1 MDFDTRFDN
10 LNDNQKAAVKQ
21 IFGPLLVIAGPGTG
35 KTELLSMRAA
45 QILRQ
50 TDILPSNILCL
61 TFTDSGAA
69 NMRERL
75 RQIIGADAYKVAIH
89 TFHSFGTEIIGQ
101 NREYFFRGSE
111 ARPIDELTQYQLLS
125 SLFENLDWN
134 SPIAT
139 KNHDEF
145 VYLADVRRM
154 ISEFKQ
160 SGLTPSELRTIHQDN
175 QRVMSDLSE
184 DIREVFAAK
193 ISKQTIEK
201 FAPIAEKASQLSAT
215 KLPVG
220 ISSYTGTIA
229 LSVAHAAQ
237 EAIEQDSTKPI
248 TAWKNNWCKK
258 DANGDFWLKDSLQ
271 ADKFAASI
279 DIYELY
285 IEALDQQNL
294 FDYDDM
300 ILEVLQT
307 CDKHPDL
314 AANLREQYQ
323 YIMVDEFQ
331 DTNLA
336 QLRLLFAITGKG
348 NDANVMAVGD
358 DDQAIFSFQ
367 GADIGNIQRFREQY
381 DDPKIIVLTDNYRS
395 DEQIL
400 KLSRNIITQGTDRLE
415 NSIADLSKELSA
427 HANKPDADV
436 TIREYDTLSEERFGL
451 AERISQMINNGTKP
465 EDIAVIA
472 RRHNEL
478 INLLTYLT
486 EQNIRVN
493 YERHDDILEQDII
506 RLLELLARVVV
517 ALSKG
522 EHATVNTLMPE
533 LVAHP
538 AFGFSPKNIWN
549 VSLSAYKKRI
559 LWLEAM
565 QADSAFAE
573 FADWLIERA
582 SLVSTEALESQLDAF
597 IEKIHPYFF
606 GENNI
611 DKNPDAYLTAIDS
624 LRTLRDKLREH
635 YQTKTPDLTD
645 MLNFI
650 DLHRTMNARIT
661 TTRRSAE
668 NQTGAI
674 NLMSAHKA
682 KGLEFPHVFVIGAI
696 DGAWGERVRGKSR
709 LIRYPANL
717 PLEPTGATY
726 DERLRLFF
734 VAVTRAKNTLEISFA
749 RSGDNGKETLIASF
763 LSDQTPEKITNTD
776 IKTLSQIAEIDWRAP
791 LVEPI
796 TSDMRSL
803 LTPTLEQYK
812 LSATHLNNF
821 LDVSSGGP
829 HKFLLNNLLR
839 FPQAKSASA
848 TYGTAIHSSLQFA
861 HNSVRVDGE
870 LPETAEIID
879 YFVTSLQKG
888 QLPESEFAE
897 YSERGKAALEA
908 FLEMKSGE
916 FVASQ
921 LTEFDFS
928 SQGVVINEAK
938 LTGKLDLADIDKQ
951 AKTIFVTD
959 YKTGK
964 PSHSWKGASEYEKIK
979 LHKYRQQL
987 MFYQLLAENSRDF
1000 SSYSFTGGR
1009 LQFVEP
1015 EQRSGEILSLEDS
1028 FSSEE
1033 LAEFRELIG
1042 IVWQKIINLDLPD
1055 TSEYEP
1061 TLKGVLKFEQD
1072 LLDMK

>member
-1 MDFDTRFDN
+1 
-10 LNDNQKAAVKQ
+10 
-21 IFGPLLVIAGPGTG
+21 
-35 KTELLSMRAA
+35 
-45 QILRQ
+45 
-50 TDILPSNILCL
+50 
-61 TFTDSGAA
+61 
-69 NMRERL
+69 
-75 RQIIGADAYKVAIH
+75 
-89 TFHSFGTEIIGQ
+89 
-101 NREYFFRGSE
+101 
-111 ARPIDELTQYQLLS
+111 
-125 SLFENLDWN
+125 
-134 SPIAT
+134 
-139 KNHDEF
+139 
-145 VYLADVRRM
+145 
-154 ISEFKQ
+154 
-160 SGLTPSELRTIHQDN
+160 
-175 QRVMSDLSE
+175 
-184 DIREVFAAK
+184 
-193 ISKQTIEK
+193 
-201 FAPIAEKASQLSAT
+201 
-215 KLPVG
+215 
-220 ISSYTGTIA
+220 
-229 LSVAHAAQ
+229 
-237 EAIEQDSTKPI
+237 
-248 TAWKNNWCKK
+248 
-258 DANGDFWLKDSLQ
+258 
-271 ADKFAASI
+271 
-279 DIYELY
+279 
-285 IEALDQQNL
+285 
-294 FDYDDM
+294 
-300 ILEVLQT
+300 
-307 CDKHPDL
+307 
-314 AANLREQYQ
+314 
-323 YIMVDEFQ
+323 
-331 DTNLA
+331 
-336 QLRLLFAITGKG
+336 
-348 NDANVMAVGD
+348 
-358 DDQAIFSFQ
+358 
-367 GADIGNIQRFREQY
+367 
-381 DDPKIIVLTDNYRS
+381 
-395 DEQIL
+395 
-400 KLSRNIITQGTDRLE
+400 
-415 NSIADLSKELSA
+415 
-427 HANKPDADV
+427 
-436 TIREYDTLSEERFGL
+436 
-451 AERISQMINNGTKP
+451 
-465 EDIAVIA
+465 
-472 RRHNEL
+472 
-478 INLLTYLT
+478 
-486 EQNIRVN
+486 
-493 YERHDDILEQDII
+493 
-506 RLLELLARVVV
+506 
-517 ALSKG
+517 
-522 EHATVNTLMPE
+522 
-533 LVAHP
+533 
-538 AFGFSPKNIWN
+538 
-549 VSLSAYKKRI
+549 
-559 LWLEAM
+559 
-565 QADSAFAE
+565 
-573 FADWLIERA
+573 
-582 SLVSTEALESQLDAF
+582 
-597 IEKIHPYFF
+597 
-606 GENNI
+606 
-611 DKNPDAYLTAIDS
+611 
-624 LRTLRDKLREH
+624 
-635 YQTKTPDLTD
+635 
-645 MLNFI
+645 
-650 DLHRTMNARIT
+650 
-661 TTRRSAE
+661 
-668 NQTGAI
+668 
-674 NLMSAHKA
+674 MSAHKA

-1000 SSYSFTGGR
+1000 SGYSFTGGR

-1015 EQRSGEILSLEDS
+1015 EQGSGEILSLEDS

-1055 TSEYEP
+1055 TSDYEP

-1072 LLDMK
+1072 LLDTK